1 MADMVET
8 YRGTVYPWHC
18 DHMDHMNVML
28 YVGKFDEGTWNFFAM
43 LGVTPSYLRDNG
55 RGMAAVDQR
64 IAYRRELHAGDTVAV
79 RTSVI
84 EVKEKSVRFVHEM
97 RNAETGEVSAITL
110 LTGVFI
116 DTAARKSCAFPEHFR
131 SRMEQ
136 FRIDYDLP
144 WQD

>member
-1 MADMVET
+1 MAEMVET

-18 DHMDHMNVML
+18 DHMDHMNVMW

-79 RTSVI
+79 RTGAI
-84 EVKEKSVRFVHEM
+84 EVRDKSIHHAPHRRLHRHQLAQGLRLPGNLPRAGREIHGSL
-97 RNAETGEVSAITL
+97 RPALAG
-110 LTGVFI
+110 LTSG
-116 DTAARKSCAFPEHFR
+116 AKP
-131 SRMEQ
+131 
-136 FRIDYDLP
+136 
-144 WQD
+144 